1 MSTYTYLII
10 FVHLNVSENE
20 NKISRQAKKIK
31 AIPSIDSWLLNYQQ
45 NLYSKSIIGETNT
58 QNIQLLHQYKDI
70 PSLMPI
76 VNIDQLKTITLNN
89 WS

>member
-1 MSTYTYLII
+1 M
-10 FVHLNVSENE
+10 NVSENE

-31 AIPSIDSWLLNYQQ
+31 EIPSIDSWLLNYQQ
-45 NLYSKSIIGETNT
+45 NLYTKSTVGETNN
-58 QNIQLLHQYKDI
+58 QNIKLIHQYSIDI
-70 PSLMPI
+70 PSLMPL